1 MAVRGI
7 EEVAIRRLAVKFS
20 GNETTPPDATANP
33 APTGSD
39 PAATSDLET
48 TTVTNA
54 DSATTTPNTEALL
67 NQFTT
72 LDEVQLLDTTLRD
85 GEQMPGVSLTPAD
98 KLELAR
104 ELDAAGVHVIEAGSA
119 CTSEGEREGIRRVAA
134 AGLDATV
141 TSFARGVQSDVDR
154 ALDCGVD
161 GINLVVPASDK
172 HVETKVGSTR
182 EEVVETTIELV
193 EYATDHGLW
202 VEVLGEDGSRADLEY
217 LERLLGAGLDAG
229 ADRVCYC
236 DTVGAA
242 GPERTA
248 EIVSRLAD
256 LGPTSLHTH
265 DDLGFGMTN
274 VHAGLKAGADLVH
287 GTVNGVGERAGNV
300 ALEEVAIAL
309 DRCYDVDTVELQRLY
324 RLCRRVADVTG
335 VAIPPNKAVGGAN
348 AFAHESGIHTDGT
361 LKDGTMY
368 EPYAPETVG
377 RERRLVLGKHAGRA
391 GVAAALAEHGLDV
404 DEDELREVVA
414 RVKDL
419 GDRGK
424 RVTDA
429 DLLAI
434 TEDVQGRERDRHVE
448 LVDLS
453 ASSGGNLPTA
463 SVRLRVG
470 DEERVASGTG
480 SGPVDA
486 GLEAVR
492 AALSSDAATGDDDA
506 SAGGVSF
513 ELDSYHVAAI
523 TGGTDAV
530 VTVEVDLSRG
540 DRSVSVSASD
550 ADITRASVVAMV
562 DALDRLLSA
571 EAAEAGIEPD
581 AVTADD

>member
-1 MAVRGI
+1 M
-7 EEVAIRRLAVKFS
+7 
-20 GNETTPPDATANP
+20 
-33 APTGSD
+33 
-39 PAATSDLET
+39 
-48 TTVTNA
+48 
-54 DSATTTPNTEALL
+54 
-67 NQFTT
+67 
-72 LDEVQLLDTTLRD
+72 
-85 GEQMPGVSLTPAD
+85 
-98 KLELAR
+98 
-104 ELDAAGVHVIEAGSA
+104 
-119 CTSEGEREGIRRVAA
+119 
-134 AGLDATV
+134 
-141 TSFARGVQSDVDR
+141 
-154 ALDCGVD
+154 
-161 GINLVVPASDK
+161 
-172 HVETKVGSTR
+172 
-182 EEVVETTIELV
+182 
-193 EYATDHGLW
+193 
-202 VEVLGEDGSRADLEY
+202 LGEDGSRAELEY

-229 ADRVCYC
+229 ADRIAYC

-242 GPERTA
+242 SPERTA
-248 EIVSRLAD
+248 EIVSRLAE

-265 DDLGFGMTN
+265 DDLGFGMAN
-274 VHAGLKAGADLVH
+274 VHAGLKAGADTVH

-309 DRCYDVDTVELQRLY
+309 DRSYDVDTVDLERLY
-324 RLCRRVADVTG
+324 RLCRVVADTTG
-335 VAIPPNKAVGGAN
+335 VAIPPNKAVSGAN

-368 EPYAPETVG
+368 EPYPPETVG

-391 GVAAALAEHGLDV
+391 GVAAALAEHDVDV
-404 DEDELREVVA
+404 DEEELIEVVS

-434 TEDVQGRERDRHVE
+434 TEDVQGRERDRYVE

-486 GLEAVR
+486 GLQAVR
-492 AALSSDAATGDDDA
+492 SALASDGSADADQSTGGTVGGDGGP
-506 SAGGVSF
+506 GGVSF
-513 ELDSYHVAAI
+513 ELDSYHVDAI

-562 DALDRLLSA
+562 DGLDRLLSA
-571 EAAEAGIEPD
+571 AAEEEGVEPD
-581 AVTADD
+581 AVSPADD